1 LDSRGSYHTLGPL
14 FDADAKMTAPSAS
27 YSAAAALKRHAH
39 LPLVL
44 LGVLTLICVATLWR
58 PPAGRTS
65 WFLEVTPGL
74 LMVLALG
81 VVYRR
86 MPLSHWVYAG
96 VFCHVLILIYGGYY
110 TYALTPLGNWAKDA
124 FHLSRN
130 HYDRIG
136 HVALGVFP
144 AFMTREILLR
154 RTPLG
159 RGGWLAFL
167 TVCVVF
173 AFAAF
178 WELLEW
184 WTTLIVASDTGS
196 AFLGSQG
203 DVWDAQ
209 WDMFLA
215 LLGAIAALLIGSRAH
230 DRSIARVPF
239 PRT

>member
-1 LDSRGSYHTLGPL
+1 
-14 FDADAKMTAPSAS
+14 MTFEPTPSLTS
-27 YSAAAALKRHAH
+27 ALKAH
-39 LPLVL
+39 GRQPLTL
-44 LGVLTLICVATLWR
+44 LIALALICVATLWA

-74 LMVLALG
+74 VMVIWLTLA
-81 VVYRR
+81 YRR

-96 VFCHVLILIYGGYY
+96 VFVHVLILIYGGYY
-110 TYALTPLGNWAKDA
+110 TYALTPLGDWAKQT
-124 FHLSRN
+124 FHLGRN

-136 HVALGVFP
+136 HIALGVFP
-144 AFMTREILLR
+144 VFMTREILLR
-154 RTPLG
+154 KTPLT
-159 RGGWLAFL
+159 RGSWLSFL
-167 TVCVVF
+167 SICVVF

-184 WTTLIVASDTGS
+184 WTTLVVAGDTGT

-215 LLGAIAALLIGSRAH
+215 LLGAIFALLLGSRTH
-230 DRSIARVPF
+230 DRFVARVPY
-239 PRT
+239 PPAPHR